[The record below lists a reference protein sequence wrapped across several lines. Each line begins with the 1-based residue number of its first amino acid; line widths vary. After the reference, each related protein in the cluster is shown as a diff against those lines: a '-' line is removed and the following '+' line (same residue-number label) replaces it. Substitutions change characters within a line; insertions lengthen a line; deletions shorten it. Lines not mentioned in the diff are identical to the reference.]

1 MCDIHSR
8 AAWLYV
14 LDAQNEPTQVSGAI
28 PYRYVLMGA
37 PGVGKGTQAKLL
49 SASLGACHLSTGD
62 VFRAA
67 DDGQSST
74 YAVALAKAAM
84 KRGDLVADDIV
95 ISAMFERS
103 RCLRCRAGFLLDGFP
118 RTLSQAKWLDERL
131 GQLGVI
137 LDGVISYELP
147 IERIVSR
154 LSGRRTCVDCKTV
167 YHEESRPPA
176 RCNICDDCGGR
187 LVQRDDDRPEIVRAR
202 MDAYRRSTEL
212 LKQYYD
218 EQGLLITIWA
228 TGSPEEIHDRTVQ
241 ALMAGPPFRDR
252 CTSGPT
258 RNKAMAPRVVFSR
271 L

>member
-1 MCDIHSR
+1 M
-8 AAWLYV
+8 
-14 LDAQNEPTQVSGAI
+14 SGAI
-28 PYRYVLMGA
+28 PYRYVLLGA

-67 DDGQSST
+67 DGGQSST
-74 YAVALAKAAM
+74 YAVALAQAAI

-95 ISAMFERS
+95 ISTMFERS

-118 RTLSQAKWLDERL
+118 RSLSQAKWLDERL
-131 GQLGVI
+131 GQLGVM

-147 IERIVSR
+147 IEIIVSR
-154 LSGRRTCVDCKTV
+154 LSGRRTCIDCKTV

-187 LVQRDDDRPEIVRAR
+187 LVQRDDDRPDIVRAR
-202 MDAYRRSTEL
+202 MDAYRRNTEP

-218 EQGLLITIWA
+218 EQGLLITVWA
-228 TGSPEEIHDRTVQ
+228 TGSPEEIHDLTIQ
-241 ALMAGPPFRDR
+241 ALEAGPPLRDHR
-252 CTSGPT
+252 TSGHT
-258 RNKAMAPRVVFSR
+258 RYQALASR
-271 L
+271 AAF

>member
-8 AAWLYV
+8 EAWLCV
-14 LDAQNEPTQVSGAI
+14 RDGQNEPTQVSGTI
-28 PYRYVLMGA
+28 PFRYVLLGA

-67 DDGQSST
+67 GSRQSPT
-74 YAVALAKAAM
+74 YAVALAQAAM
-84 KRGDLVADDIV
+84 KRGDLVTDDIV
-95 ISAMFERS
+95 ISTMFERS

-118 RTLSQAKWLDERL
+118 RSLSQAKWLDERL
-131 GQLGVI
+131 GQLGVM
-137 LDGVISYELP
+137 LDGVISYVLP
-147 IERIVSR
+147 LETIVAR
-154 LSGRRTCVDCKTV
+154 LSGRRTCVDCRTV

-187 LVQRDDDRPEIVRAR
+187 LVQRDDDRPDIVRAR
-202 MDAYRRSTEL
+202 MDAYRRSTGP

-241 ALMAGPPFRDR
+241 ALETGPPLRDHG
-252 CTSGPT
+252 TSGRT
-258 RNKAMAPRVVFSR
+258 RYQAIAPRGAF
-271 L
+271 